1 MSDESGATPQ
11 QEDGGKIT
19 AERVYEA
26 LRTVED
32 PEIRQNI
39 VGLGLI
45 YGVDIGETG
54 DTVTVRMTLTTP
66 YCPFMSDLV
75 DQAKRSLLALP
86 GVKDAVVNVVW
97 EPPWDPK
104 TMASDE
110 VKDALGLW

>member
-1 MSDESGATPQ
+1 MNGEA
-11 QEDGGKIT
+11 EAGKPT
-19 AERVYEA
+19 VGRVYDA

-45 YGVDIGETG
+45 YGVDISEGCDRIE
-54 DTVTVRMTLTTP
+54 VRMTLTTP
-66 YCPFMSDLV
+66 YCPYAPDLV
-75 DQAKRSLLALP
+75 EKARRSLLALP
-86 GVKDAVVNVVW
+86 GVKEAVVRLVW